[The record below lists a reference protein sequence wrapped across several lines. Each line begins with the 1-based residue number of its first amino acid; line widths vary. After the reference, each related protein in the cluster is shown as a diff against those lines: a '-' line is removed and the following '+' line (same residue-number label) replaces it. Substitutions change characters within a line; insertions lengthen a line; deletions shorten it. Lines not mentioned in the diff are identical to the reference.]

1 MRFCLA
7 APICALGTYALLNV
21 AHGAELT
28 NIASSFD
35 KEKPVGFKIG
45 ASYSYTYKTASITR
59 ESLPY
64 FQSPAASG
72 DVLAHYRLGQGQTL
86 TRTETIPDLVYTQR
100 RQMLSVRAD
109 IGVVQ
114 AIQI

>member
-28 NIASSFD
+28 NSASSFEE
-35 KEKPVGFKIG
+35 EKPCEFKITSG
-45 ASYSYTYKTASITR
+45 DSYTYNTASITR
-59 ESLPY
+59 ESLPS
-64 FQSPAASG
+64 FQSTSARE
-72 DVLAHYRLGQGQTL
+72 DVLAHYILPMGSAL
-86 TRTETIPDLVYTQR
+86 TRTETIPDMIYTQR

-109 IGVVQ
+109 I
-114 AIQI
+114 